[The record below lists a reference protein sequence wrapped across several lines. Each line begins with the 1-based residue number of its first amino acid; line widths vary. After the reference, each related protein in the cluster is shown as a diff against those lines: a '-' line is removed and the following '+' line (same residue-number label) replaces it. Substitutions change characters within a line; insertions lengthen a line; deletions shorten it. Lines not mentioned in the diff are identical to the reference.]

1 MRSEFHPGRL
11 VAGLVLMTTA
21 VVYFGD
27 AGGAWDTPWF
37 AGIPLVCGGLCLA
50 AVVGMVRRMTGL
62 RSRGAAPDP
71 AGSRSTTGLN
81 K

>member
-27 AGGAWDTPWF
+27 AGGAWDVPWF
-37 AGIPLVCGGLCLA
+37 AGIPLVGGGLCLA
-50 AVVGMVRRMTGL
+50 AVVGMVRRMTAL
-62 RSRGAAPDP
+62 RSRGSAPDP
-71 AGSRSTTGLN
+71 APQTPAGLN

>member
-27 AGGAWDTPWF
+27 AVGEWRVPWF
-37 AGIPLVCGGLCLA
+37 VGVPLVCGGLCLA

-62 RSRGAAPDP
+62 RSRGSAPDP
-71 AGSRSTTGLN
+71 AAQSPQGLN
-81 K
+81 